1 MVDESPRRL
10 RGAAAVADD
19 VAQQAFIHHVED
31 APPRQKLVGQ
41 PFEHRDDAG
50 RCVNECDHDA
60 TPLWTVTKK
69 SAGPICPPL
78 KVISIPSAGG
88 PRAPARTS
96 RGPPGRSPIIS
107 IDWMPSA
114 VATAPDVSP
123 PATSTRRTR
132 EALNI
137 SRRIR
142 PSTAPIDA
150 FARAS
155 TRWL

>member
-10 RGAAAVADD
+10 RGAAAFADD

-31 APPRQKLVGQ
+31 APPRQKLISQ
-41 PFEHRDDAG
+41 PFEDRDDAG
-50 RCVNECDHDA
+50 RCVNECDHNA

-69 SAGPICPPL
+69 PAGPICPPL
-78 KVISIPSAGG
+78 KVISIPSAGEPG
-88 PRAPARTS
+88 ALTRTS
-96 RGPPGRSPIIS
+96 GDPRVSSPIIS
-107 IDWMPSA
+107 IDSMPSA

-123 PATSTRRTR
+123 PATSTRRTG

-142 PSTAPIDA
+142 PSSAPIDA